1 MSSDFYDD
9 SDVWNA
15 ITNVKDQIARV
26 ERDNIKR
33 IEEQQQLIDYQTTQ
47 ITRLE
52 QLIETN
58 EMITAQLVTGY
69 AEIASKLEA
78 LLTVFAQTDP
88 EQRQELQREI
98 AASHLRMLETFKKAS
113 ENE

>member
-1 MSSDFYDD
+1 MPEEYDD
-9 SDVWNA
+9 SAVW
-15 ITNVKDQIARV
+15 DEMARL
-26 ERDNIKR
+26 ERDYIR
-33 IEEQQQLIDYQTTQ
+33 REEELKQLIDYQTTQ

-52 QLIETN
+52 ELIETN

-88 EQRQELQREI
+88 EQRQELQKEI
-98 AASHLRMLETFKKAS
+98 AASHMRMLEVFRKAS
-113 ENE
+113 DNE